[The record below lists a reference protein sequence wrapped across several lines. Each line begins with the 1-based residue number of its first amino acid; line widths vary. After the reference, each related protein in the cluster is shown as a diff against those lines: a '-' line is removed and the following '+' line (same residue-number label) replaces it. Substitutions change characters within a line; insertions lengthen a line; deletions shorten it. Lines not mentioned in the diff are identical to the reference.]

1 MFYVYIIRSAPRPAQ
16 TYVGFTK
23 DLKSRIATH
32 NAGGGP
38 HTRKF
43 MPSRLEFYC
52 AFRDEQKARALEAYL
67 KSHSGHAFANK
78 RLL

>member
-1 MFYVYIIRSAPRPAQ
+1 MFYVYILRSEFNPRQ

-23 DLKSRIATH
+23 DLKPRIATH
-32 NAGGGP
+32 NAGGSP
-38 HTRKF
+38 YTRKF
-43 MPSRLEFYC
+43 LPWRLEFYC
-52 AFRDEQKARALEAYL
+52 AFPNERKARAFEAYL